1 MAQAKIKSGKK
12 HFVLNTLVIGA
23 VLVLALPST
32 AHHSVSGQF
41 DVSQT
46 IVLKGLVDKVSW
58 VNPHI
63 YVHLKV
69 EDEGGES
76 AIWRL
81 GTVPVAM
88 ARAAGI
94 TKQSLY
100 GGGEPVTIT
109 AYPARDGTAHL
120 GFLTR
125 IEYSD
130 GTYVSVR
137 PDRL

>member
-1 MAQAKIKSGKK
+1 MTKNLQRRFINFSIITVVAIL
-12 HFVLNTLVIGA
+12 FT
-23 VLVLALPST
+23 LPSS

-41 DVSQT
+41 DVSQQ
-46 IVLKGLVDKVSW
+46 IILKGTVDKVSW

-63 YVHLKV
+63 NVHLKV
-69 EDEGGES
+69 ENESGES
-76 AIWRL
+76 NVWRL

-94 TKQSLY
+94 TKESLY
-100 GGGEPVTIT
+100 GAGKPVIIT
-109 AYPARDGTAHL
+109 AYPARDGTDHL
-120 GFLTR
+120 GFLTK

>member
-1 MAQAKIKSGKK
+1 MAQLSLLTKFKS
-12 HFVLNTLVIGA
+12 
-23 VLVLALPST
+23 LVLGSLITAFAIFAALPSF

-41 DVSQT
+41 DVSKQV
-46 IVLKGLVDKVSW
+46 ILKGTVDKVSW

-69 EDEGGES
+69 VDENGQE
-76 AIWRL
+76 AVWRL
-81 GTVPVAM
+81 GTVPVSM

-94 TKQSLY
+94 SKESLY
-100 GGGEPVTIT
+100 GQGKPVTIT

-120 GFLTR
+120 GFLTK
-125 IEYSD
+125 IEYAD
-130 GTYVSVR
+130 GTFVSVR

>member
-1 MAQAKIKSGKK
+1 MTARTTLKK
-12 HFVLNTLVIGA
+12 VFQQSQRGLMLGIALILA
-23 VLVLALPST
+23 VQVS

-46 IVLKGLVDKVSW
+46 VVLTGTVNKVSW

-63 YVHLKV
+63 YVHLDVVDDK
-69 EDEGGES
+69 GET
-76 AIWRL
+76 ATWRL

-100 GGGEPVTIT
+100 GEGKPVTIT

-120 GFLTR
+120 GFLTK

-130 GTYVSVR
+130 GTFVSVR